1 MSSSRGTGLEKGNT
15 MLGYYNYTVWLTFLG
30 FFSGVMGLFA
40 AAGGRFSTAVL
51 LLGFSGVCDMFDG
64 IVARTRKRTD
74 EEQRFGIQLDSL
86 SDLVC
91 FCVLPAFIGWNLGL
105 HAPWQS
111 FALAAFALSGLI
123 RLAYFNVAEETRQ
136 KQETGVRKG
145 YEGMPVTTMAIWVP
159 LLWVLRGQM
168 GEVFPLV
175 YLGLLVLCGFLF
187 LFRRLRVPKLKLKQ
201 MLFLMVVGAMV
212 VLALI
217 LGRA

>member
-1 MSSSRGTGLEKGNT
+1 MNFIGF
-15 MLGYYNYTVWLTFLG
+15 YNYTVILTYLSLVSSLMGMVCAYRGEFGLAVG
-30 FFSGVMGLFA
+30 CLAVSGI
-40 AAGGRFSTAVL
+40 
-51 LLGFSGVCDMFDG
+51 CDMFDG

-168 GEVFPLV
+168 GEAFPLV